1 MNDPDLTNP
10 RYFERYDEAADTL
23 FYQQPRLV
31 IHVDEHASE
40 ALSEWLGKTL
50 PAKGDI
56 LDLMSAWRSHLPAD
70 AQYASVVGQGM
81 NATELSENPTL
92 TASFVQDLNAV
103 PTLPFRD
110 ASFDACLISFS
121 VQYLTQP
128 VTIMREIARVLRP
141 SGSLHIAYS
150 NRLFPTKAVA
160 LWQACSDAEH
170 AQLVGAYLQDASG
183 FADIRADRL
192 VDGASGFDPLYVV
205 RAVKA

>member
-31 IHVDEHASE
+31 IHVDEHASA
-40 ALSEWLGKTL
+40 ALSEWLGKML
-50 PAKGDI
+50 PKNGDI

-70 AQYASVVGQGM
+70 AHYASVVGQGM
-81 NATELSENPTL
+81 NATELSENPAL
-92 TASFVQDLNAV
+92 TASFVQDLNAA
-103 PTLPFRD
+103 PTLPFRE

-121 VQYLTQP
+121 VQYLTHP

-141 SGSLHIAYS
+141 AGTLHIAYS

-160 LWQACSDAEH
+160 LWQACSDGER
-170 AQLVGAYLQDASG
+170 AQLVGAYLQDAGG

-192 VDGASGFDPLYVV
+192 VDDASGFDPLYVV
-205 RAVKA
+205 SATKA